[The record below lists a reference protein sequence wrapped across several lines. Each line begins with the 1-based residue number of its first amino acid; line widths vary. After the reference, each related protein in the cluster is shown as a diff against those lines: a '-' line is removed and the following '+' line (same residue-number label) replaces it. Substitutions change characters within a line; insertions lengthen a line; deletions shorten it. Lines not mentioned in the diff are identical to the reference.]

1 MITEINGK
9 KIHIYEEFQL
19 YNLTHSTS
27 DTAELTFERDGK
39 EHTIQM
45 ENDSLGMR
53 PQREWDLPILQRW
66 RNRDFQK
73 YPVWGIHGKILGRVH
88 AGVPEDAPDG

>member
-19 YNLTHSTS
+19 YNLTYSTS

-66 RNRDFQK
+66 RNRDFSKVSSMGHTRQNT
-73 YPVWGIHGKILGRVH
+73 G
-88 AGVPEDAPDG
+88 

>member
-45 ENDSLGMR
+45 EKRQFGDETTKRMGFTYSAEVEKPG
-53 PQREWDLPILQRW
+53 
-66 RNRDFQK
+66 FSK

>member
-45 ENDSLGMR
+45 EKRQFGDETTKRMGFTYSAEVEKPGFSKVSSMGHTRQNTG
-53 PQREWDLPILQRW
+53 
-66 RNRDFQK
+66 
-73 YPVWGIHGKILGRVH
+73 
-88 AGVPEDAPDG
+88 